1 MWKLGESTVGRRVNL
16 TGIAVL
22 VFFLLLGILVSMRLT
37 GLGRSV
43 PNPVGGVLQRLASPV
58 ENVLLSVGNRIKRD
72 TRALWSFDQVESENV
87 ALRRDVNK
95 LTGENLSLKEQILA
109 GMRYAALDQ
118 GEFRSPTL
126 DKYAKVGATIIDRNP
141 TAWYQ
146 TLTLNRGSAD
156 GVAVNDPVIA
166 NLGLVGKVVSVTAK
180 TAEVLLITDGQGQ
193 VSALVRDS
201 SGNPTFGIVQG
212 TYKAGSRLTSTG
224 HLEMLFRRADKVNVG
239 DLVVTSGLGGV
250 YPVDMPVGKVQ
261 EVQLDKTGLLK
272 TAYIEPLVNFDSLEE
287 VYIVKTVGGK

>member
-1 MWKLGESTVGRRVNL
+1 MGRRVNL

-37 GLGRSV
+37 GLGRTF
-43 PNPVGGVLQRLASPV
+43 PNPVGGVIQRLASPV
-58 ENVLLSVGNRIKRD
+58 ENVILSVGNRIKRD
-72 TRALWSFDQVESENV
+72 TRALWSFDQVEKENV

-118 GEFRSPTL
+118 GEFRSPAL

-193 VSALVRDS
+193 VSALVRGS

-239 DLVVTSGLGGV
+239 DLVLTSGLGGV
-250 YPVDMPVGKVQ
+250 YPVDIPVGKVQ

-272 TAYIEPLVNFDSLEE
+272 TAYIDPLVNFDSLEE